1 MKILVMCNQA
11 ADLDSIACCVS
22 LAASL
27 NATPF
32 IPIPRKEYP
41 LRVEAEWLLER
52 CGIPLSSLAF
62 LGELDPAEADKIILV
77 DHNVLP
83 PEYEALAPKITEII
97 DHHKDE
103 CRLAAAKTIA
113 ATGSCATLV
122 GKRLLE
128 SRTKDHP
135 TLPQNLAVLLLG
147 AILIDTRCLAQRH
160 PTTELDRSIAAQL
173 AEVAGCNS
181 KALYDELWR
190 RKSDLSVFTPG
201 ELLCKDYKE
210 VAAGGIKCGFCA
222 IYGALE
228 SISGHLMA
236 EAEKFRRS
244 RQLDHLVLMSAYYE
258 GEELH
263 KEMALIPDCIWN
275 QEALAYL
282 NSKGAQLEPKTVID
296 GIQVYNQRNTDYS
309 RKQILPLIKEIMGH
323 SDTNST

>member
-1 MKILVMCNQA
+1 MCNQA
-11 ADLDSIACCVS
+11 ADLDSIACCTALAVS
-22 LAASL
+22 LD
-27 NATPF
+27 ATPF

-62 LGELDPAEADKIILV
+62 SGEFDPAEADEIILV

-83 PEYEALAPKITEII
+83 PEYEALTPKVTEVI

-113 ATGSCATLV
+113 AAGSCATLV
-122 GKRLLE
+122 GKRLIE
-128 SRTKDHP
+128 SRTNTGRH
-135 TLPQNLAVLLLG
+135 TQVLLQNLAVLLLG

-160 PTTELDRSIAAQL
+160 PTTELDRSVAAQL
-173 AEVAGCNS
+173 AEVSGCNP

-210 VAAGGIKCGFCA
+210 VAAGVVKCGFCA

-236 EAEKFRRS
+236 ESEKFRLS

-263 KEMALIPDCIWN
+263 KELALIPDCSWN
-275 QEALAYL
+275 EKAIAHL
-282 NSKGAQLEPKTVID
+282 NTKGAQLEPKTVID
-296 GIQVYNQRNTDYS
+296 GIQVYNQCNTDYS
-309 RKQILPLIKEIMGH
+309 RKQILPFIKEML
-323 SDTNST
+323 D

>member
-1 MKILVMCNQA
+1 MCNQA
-11 ADLDSIACCVS
+11 ADLDSIACCTALGVS
-22 LAASL
+22 LD
-27 NATPF
+27 ATPF

-62 LGELDPAEADKIILV
+62 LGEIDPSEAEQIVLV

-83 PEYEALAPKITEII
+83 PEYEALAPKVTEVI

-128 SRTKDHP
+128 SP
-135 TLPQNLAVLLLG
+135 TLPQNLAALLLG

-160 PTTELDRSIAAQL
+160 PTTELDRSVAAQL
-173 AEVAGCNS
+173 AEVSGCNP

-190 RKSDLSVFTPG
+190 RKSDLSVFPPG

-210 VAAGGIKCGFCA
+210 VATGGIKCGFCA

-236 EAEKFRRS
+236 ESEKFRQS

-258 GEELH
+258 GEELR
-263 KEMALIPDCIWN
+263 KELALIPDCSWN
-275 QEALAYL
+275 EKALTHL
-282 NSKGAQLEPKTVID
+282 NTKGAQLEPKAVID
-296 GIQVYNQRNTDYS
+296 GIQVYNQKNTDYS
-309 RKQILPLIKEIMGH
+309 RKQILPFLKEMLG
-323 SDTNST
+323 